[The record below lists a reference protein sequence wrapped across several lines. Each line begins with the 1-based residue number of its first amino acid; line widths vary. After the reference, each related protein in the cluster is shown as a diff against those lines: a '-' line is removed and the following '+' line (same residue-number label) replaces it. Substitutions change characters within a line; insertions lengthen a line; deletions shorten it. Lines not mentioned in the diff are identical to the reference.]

1 MDQKMSGCEEFP
13 SKWLDLNLQGKK
25 KKTWLPFLFMLLMLS
40 PYFKIHMGKLTEPWN
55 FGSPY
60 VCVYCGSIYG
70 MKREQ

>member
-1 MDQKMSGCEEFP
+1 
-13 SKWLDLNLQGKK
+13 
-25 KKTWLPFLFMLLMLS
+25 
-40 PYFKIHMGKLTEPWN
+40 MGKLTEPWN